1 MGRRLAT
8 CSGAGPES
16 REIDCLWLLLF
27 VRDEVRPVD
36 APAPSPSPARQ
47 HSSHRSWLCLASF
60 AFTFALFGAR
70 VLACSGLIAA

>member
-8 CSGAGPES
+8 CPARALSPGN
-16 REIDCLWLLLF
+16 CLLLF